1 MAQDNQI
8 LIAIEQLIDYAT
20 KKLSLDQYDVHYVRN
35 ALLDNFKLGAT
46 HTFESIPEYEIQQTV
61 DFMVNYAIEQGLTT
75 KDDAL
80 LYETKLFGLV
90 TPAPSS
96 IIMKYDITML

>member
-46 HTFESIPEYEIQQTV
+46 HTFESIPEYEILWLI
-61 DFMVNYAIEQGLTT
+61 M
-75 KDDAL
+75 L
-80 LYETKLFGLV
+80 LSKV
-90 TPAPSS
+90 
-96 IIMKYDITML
+96 

>member
-46 HTFESIPEYEIQQTV
+46 HTLCS
-61 DFMVNYAIEQGLTT
+61 NR
-75 KDDAL
+75 
-80 LYETKLFGLV
+80 
-90 TPAPSS
+90 
-96 IIMKYDITML
+96 

>member
-1 MAQDNQI
+1 MFNC
-8 LIAIEQLIDYAT
+8 
-20 KKLSLDQYDVHYVRN
+20 VRN

-61 DFMVNYAIEQGLTT
+61 DFMVDYAIEQGLTT

-80 LYETKLFGLV
+80 LYETKLFGL
-90 TPAPSS
+90 TKNLLNYNK
-96 IIMKYDITML
+96 KYTFIR